1 MNQHETPRGS
11 QSETGRPESYGET
24 AEGAAE
30 GRDQSRSGA
39 ALEGVRADQ
48 REATKV
54 MAHSRSR
61 FGDDISQY
69 VRNQPL
75 PALVIA
81 AGLGYLIGRRARPR
95 RSVAALSHV
104 AGGALAAALRD
115 PTLPRRRGFSSHRD
129 NRNAPGSGPG
139 MGGLDHEAGSDGQPT
154 GQ

>member
-1 MNQHETPRGS
+1 MNQHETPQGS

-30 GRDQSRSGA
+30 GRDQSRSGP

-61 FGDDISQY
+61 LGDDISQY

-81 AGLGYLIGRRARPR
+81 AGLGYLIGRRGMPR
-95 RSVAALSHV
+95 RSVSAL
-104 AGGALAAALRD
+104 
-115 PTLPRRRGFSSHRD
+115 P
-129 NRNAPGSGPG
+129 
-139 MGGLDHEAGSDGQPT
+139 HEAGVH
-154 GQ
+154 

>member
-1 MNQHETPRGS
+1 MNQHETPRVS

-24 AEGAAE
+24 AEG
-30 GRDQSRSGA
+30 RDQSRSGA
-39 ALEGVRADQ
+39 AVEGVRADQ

-61 FGDDISQY
+61 FGDDISQC

-81 AGLGYLIGRRARPR
+81 AGLGYLIGRQARPR

-104 AGGALAAALRD
+104 AGGQW
-115 PTLPRRRGFSSHRD
+115 PPRFQSARS
-129 NRNAPGSGPG
+129 PESGAQFP
-139 MGGLDHEAGSDGQPT
+139 ARQP
-154 GQ
+154 

>member
-11 QSETGRPESYGET
+11 QVETGRRESYGET

-30 GRDQSRSGA
+30 GRDQSRSA

-54 MAHSRSR
+54 MAHSRNR

-81 AGLGYLIGRRARPR
+81 AGLGYLIGRRVRPR

-104 AGGALAAALRD
+104 AGRD
-115 PTLPRRRGFSSHRD
+115 WPPRFETPRS
-129 NRNAPGSGPG
+129 P
-139 MGGLDHEAGSDGQPT
+139 EAGV
-154 GQ
+154 

>member
-1 MNQHETPRGS
+1 MNQHKTPRGS
-11 QSETGRPESYGET
+11 QSETGCPESYRET

-30 GRDQSRSGA
+30 GRDQSRSGS

-54 MAHSRSR
+54 MAHSRRR

-104 AGGALAAALRD
+104 AGVQW
-115 PTLPRRRGFSSHRD
+115 PPRFETPRS
-129 NRNAPGSGPG
+129 P
-139 MGGLDHEAGSDGQPT
+139 EAGVQFPPRQP
-154 GQ
+154 

>member
-24 AEGAAE
+24 AEVAAE
-30 GRDQSRSGA
+30 GRDQSRSA
-39 ALEGVRADQ
+39 PALEGVRAGQ

-54 MAHSRSR
+54 MAHSRR
-61 FGDDISQY
+61 WFGDDISQY

-104 AGGALAAALRD
+104 AGGQW
-115 PTLPRRRGFSSHRD
+115 PPRFESP
-129 NRNAPGSGPG
+129 APQ
-139 MGGLDHEAGSDGQPT
+139 EAGA
-154 GQ
+154 